1 MTDIYAFTDNAILK
15 QIGQKIKEARLA
27 QNISQRQLAKDS
39 GMSNFSISQIESGHN
54 TSILS
59 LVMVLRALN
68 RLNVLDELF
77 AEAPISPIALSEAM
91 RKQHKRRHA
100 YTIAENESTSM
111 VAEDEFFNWS
121 NQPE

>member
-1 MTDIYAFTDNAILK
+1 MIDIYTYTDNAILK
-15 QIGQKIKEARLA
+15 QIGQKIKEARLE

-68 RLNVLDELF
+68 KLNILDNLF
-77 AEAPISPIALSEAM
+77 TEAPISPVAISEAM
-91 RKQHKRRHA
+91 RKQRKRKHA
-100 YTIAENESTSM
+100 YTIKTDEPIDMAAES
-111 VAEDEFFNWS
+111 DDYNWD
-121 NQPE
+121 NQPK